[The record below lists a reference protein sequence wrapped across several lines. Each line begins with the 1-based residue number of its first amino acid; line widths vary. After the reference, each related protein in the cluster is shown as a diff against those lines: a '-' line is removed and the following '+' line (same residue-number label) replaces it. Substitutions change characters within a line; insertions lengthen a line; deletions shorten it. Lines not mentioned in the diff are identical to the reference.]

1 MKRLTCLCFVILLTG
16 QLEAQ
21 LNFNDSMSMA
31 RNKLTKNA
39 MIVLGSW
46 SVVNITTG
54 FILANQTSGETEY
67 FWRMNAYWNF
77 INLGLAGLAYFNTL
91 RAMNRHYPF
100 DENLRQQYG
109 MEKLYLFNA
118 GLDLF
123 YIAGGI
129 ALHEHGK
136 TESDQKKY
144 DQFTG
149 YGKSIVLQGGFLL
162 LMDLIMYS
170 LHHNNTKRMLSKLQ
184 HVELTGG
191 PGGLGLVYTF

>member
-1 MKRLTCLCFVILLTG
+1 MKQFTCFCFAILLVG
-16 QLEAQ
+16 QLHAQ
-21 LNFNDSMSMA
+21 QNFNDSISQA
-31 RNKLTKNA
+31 RNKLTRDA

-46 SVVNITTG
+46 SVVNIASG
-54 FILANQTSGETEY
+54 FILANQSSGETEY

-77 INLGLAGLAYFNTL
+77 INLGLAGLAYMNTM
-91 RAMNRHYPF
+91 RMMNKHYGF
-100 DENLRQQYG
+100 EENLRQQYG

-129 ALHEHGK
+129 ALHEHGI
-136 TESDQKKY
+136 TESDPKSL
-144 DQFTG
+144 DQFKG
-149 YGKSIVLQGGFLL
+149 YGKSIVFQGGFLL

-170 LHHNNTKRMLSKLQ
+170 LHHKNTKRMLDKLQ

-191 PGGLGLVYTF
+191 LGSVGVLLKF